1 MFRHLMLRHWG
12 LVGLAMLPAIL
23 PAGAAD
29 TAPAYHVAKSVALGA
44 PDQWDYV
51 VFDPGS
57 NRVYVAHG
65 ARVTVVNGRSGAI
78 LGQIEGMP
86 GGSHGIGIS
95 VATGKGYT
103 DDGKKGEAVA
113 FDLKTLKTGARI
125 PAKDDAD
132 GIAFDPTSG
141 HIFVVDGDSAALT
154 VIDPKT
160 DKVITTIQTGGGMEY
175 AVAGDNGKIYVN
187 GADKKE
193 IVRIDTATNK
203 VDARWPMPGCES
215 PHGLA
220 IDKAAHRLFPTCLNA
235 VMNVVDTDS
244 GKVVASL
251 PIGQGTDGAAFDPK
265 RKLIFSSNYDG
276 TLTVIREQDAN
287 HYVSA
292 GSIKTGISG
301 KNMDIDPATGRLY
314 VVLAD
319 VDAAAPVPPSRNG
332 RMARRKLLPGTVH
345 LLFLD
350 PN

>member
-1 MFRHLMLRHWG
+1 MLRYWG
-12 LVGLAMLPAIL
+12 FASLTIL
-23 PAGAAD
+23 LSAVAAQATD
-29 TAPAYHVAKSVALGA
+29 TAPAYHVAKTVVLGA
-44 PDQWDYV
+44 PDRWDYV

-57 NRVYVAHG
+57 GRVYVSHG
-65 ARVTVVNGRSGAI
+65 DRVTVVDGKSGAI

-86 GGSHGIGIS
+86 GGTHGIGIS
-95 VATGKGYT
+95 ATNGKGYT
-103 DDGKKGEAVA
+103 DDGKAGQAVA
-113 FDLKTLKTGARI
+113 FDLKTFKTGARI
-125 PAKDDAD
+125 AAQDDAD
-132 GIAFDPTSG
+132 GIAFDPISG
-141 HIFVVDGDSAALT
+141 HIFVVNGDSAALT

-160 DKVITTIQTGGGMEY
+160 DAVIATIATGGGMEY
-175 AVAGDNGKIYVN
+175 AVAGDNGKLYVN

-193 IVRIDTATNK
+193 IVRIDTATNR
-203 VDARWPMPGCES
+203 VDARWPVPGCES

-276 TLTVIREQDAN
+276 TLSIIREQGSD
-287 HYVSA
+287 HYVA
-292 GSIKTGISG
+292 LGSIKTQISG

-314 VVLAD
+314 VVAAD
-319 VDAAAPVPPSRNG
+319 VDPAAPVPPSKNG
-332 RMARRKLLPGTVH
+332 RMARRTLLPGTVK